1 MNFIDFFKQQYSNKI
16 KSQVII
22 KFRDGKDGF
31 DNGIGDLFGVDLES
45 IDYAGYVYFWSE
57 GFLDYG
63 LVDIKTMNDEVP
75 ATMVRVSK
83 FEDKIEIVEK
93 IISYFTL

>member
-1 MNFIDFFKQQYSNKI
+1 MDFFKQQYLNKI
-16 KSQVII
+16 KPQVII

-31 DNGIGDLFGVDLES
+31 HNGLGDLFSVDLES
-45 IDYAGYVYFWSE
+45 IDYSGYVYFWNE

-63 LVDIKTMNDEVP
+63 LVDTRTINDVIP
-75 ATMVRVSK
+75 LTIVRLSN